1 MTELARKPRGWRS
14 RRRIRDP
21 SGSRDEVPAV
31 AEECLAGIVEA
42 LQQYPGCPRVP
53 VRMARA
59 GWAPLRVWSY
69 GMVRDD
75 EGQATILLEPRLLK
89 LGREA
94 VEATIAHE
102 LGHVA
107 LGHVDPAHRFDCRF
121 GERWTMRDEALAA
134 FSWATMLL
142 VVPGGL
148 AFLVAGR
155 SLAALIAPVVLTVAV
170 NVLFAAGR
178 APARHHDEY
187 EADAY
192 AVRLLG
198 QCESTLALLTEFA
211 HQRERRRSRLTPPMA
226 GPHRRS
232 LERPNRHAPNA
243 ERAHRAHQA
252 LTGGPRDARVGR
264 FSVPILPRARS
275 WA

>member
-1 MTELARKPRGWRS
+1 MTELAREPRGWGLG
-14 RRRIRDP
+14 RRIRDG
-21 SGSRDEVPAV
+21 SGFSAPAEVTAVPATSV
-31 AEECLAGIVEA
+31 AAIAEA
-42 LQQYPGCPRVP
+42 LQQHPGCPRVP
-53 VRMARA
+53 VRMART
-59 GWAPLRVWSY
+59 GWAPLRAWSY

-142 VVPGGL
+142 VIPGGL

-211 HQRERRRSRLTPPMA
+211 HQRERRRSRLTPQWLVRIGDRLNDRIDTHPTPSA
-226 GPHRRS
+226 RIARIKR
-232 LERPNRHAPNA
+232 L
-243 ERAHRAHQA
+243 RADLATPA
-252 LTGGPRDARVGR
+252 
-264 FSVPILPRARS
+264 
-275 WA
+275 